1 MRTLSEHTEQFLNYI
16 IHERQYSPRTT
27 DTYRKS
33 LLKFSASLPGNA
45 GIDAFSTAN
54 VRAFVWKLRTEE
66 NMAVSSIGLH
76 LACLKSFG
84 HYLVRSR
91 VLDVNPAD
99 SVPIPKR
106 PKRLVPFL
114 SQKELQE
121 SSFPEIENP
130 TLPQTRAR
138 ALLELLY
145 GSGLRVSEAASLTW
159 AQIDFSAG
167 LVRVIG
173 KGNKERIV
181 PVTRE
186 LRPWLE
192 RYKNKLAEAGKA
204 TSGTGPVFPG
214 EKGDACDVRTLRR
227 DIVALLRSIGWE
239 GKASPHV
246 LRHSFATHLLENGA
260 DIMSVKEMLG
270 HSSLATTQVYT
281 HVSAERLRESFK
293 KAHPRA

>member
-16 IHERQYSPRTT
+16 IHERQYSPRTA

-33 LLKFSASLPGNA
+33 LQKFLDFLPQGA
-45 GIDAFSTAN
+45 ETEAFSTAN

-66 NMAVSSIGLH
+66 DMAVSSIGLH
-76 LACLKSFG
+76 LACLKSLG

-91 VLDVNPAD
+91 IFSVNPAD

-114 SQKELQE
+114 SQKDLQE
-121 SSFPEIENP
+121 SKFPEIKDP

-159 AQIDFSAG
+159 TQIDFSAG

-181 PVTRE
+181 PITRE
-186 LRPWLE
+186 LKPWLE
-192 RYKNKLAEAGKA
+192 QYKNKLIEAGE
-204 TSGTGPVFPG
+204 TPSGTGPVFLG
-214 EKGDACDVRTLRR
+214 EKGNACDVRTLRR
-227 DIVALLRSIGWE
+227 DISALLKSLGWE